1 MGTEPSPVINMPTPD
16 IKSPEFSK
24 PKKSLWAIVI
34 LMVLAIAVSSWYWQ
48 KQKIGKPVI
57 YNQLPAGYK
66 TQAPEAGKLP
76 EGFPQELILSVG
88 KFEVIRTE
96 DTKVASGQ
104 NQKIVEVKTTDKPE
118 SLAGLYRNTLTDPK
132 QGWQLISSKT
142 TNNIIVLAFKKD
154 TATLTVTIMPKA
166 SGSQMNLTY
175 VLAK

>member
-1 MGTEPSPVINMPTPD
+1 MDSPPIQVNQVNNTP
-16 IKSPEFSK
+16 EQ
-24 PKKSLWAIVI
+24 PKKYQKALRV
-34 LMVLAIAVSSWYWQ
+34 IAVLVLVLIALSGWYWQ
-48 KQKIGKPVI
+48 VKKNPTVKKPVVKAG
-57 YNQLPAGYK
+57 LPKGYEFK
-66 TQAPEAGKLP
+66 ALPQGQYP

-175 VLAK
+175 VLGK